1 MTNRR
6 SISLA
11 SLLAV
16 AALAQAAPTQV
27 QQPAGRLPRVGV
39 GFVANAPHEYL
50 GVNVHAVSPRILGG
64 LGIYVDAKIGNDS
77 PRDEPGFDPDLT
89 AAEVEDLYSDQLFSE
104 RSDWRSVNV
113 ALIRPVLPELMVYA
127 GAGYSDESRYR
138 EYFDP
143 EAERGISGFYWVED
157 PENSGGEVNLLGG
170 AMFGV
175 SQNVFIQFGVETKP
189 RGVTVGA
196 SYSLPLRR

>member
-1 MTNRR
+1 MTKRR
-6 SISLA
+6 SIPLA
-11 SLLAV
+11 SLLA
-16 AALAQAAPTQV
+16 AAVLAQAAPAQV
-27 QQPAGRLPRVGV
+27 QQASGPLPRVGV
-39 GFVANAPHEYL
+39 GFVANAPHEFL
-50 GVNVHAVSPRILGG
+50 GVSVHAVSPRILGG
-64 LGIYVDAKIGNDS
+64 LGIYVDAKIGIES

-89 AAEVEDLYSDQLFSE
+89 AGEAEDLFPDELFTE

-127 GAGYSDESRYR
+127 GAGYSDEGRYH
-138 EYFDP
+138 EYYDP
-143 EAERGISGFYWVED
+143 TATRGDLGFYWVEN
-157 PENSGGEVNLLGG
+157 PESSGGQVNLLAG

-196 SYSLPLRR
+196 SYSLPLTR